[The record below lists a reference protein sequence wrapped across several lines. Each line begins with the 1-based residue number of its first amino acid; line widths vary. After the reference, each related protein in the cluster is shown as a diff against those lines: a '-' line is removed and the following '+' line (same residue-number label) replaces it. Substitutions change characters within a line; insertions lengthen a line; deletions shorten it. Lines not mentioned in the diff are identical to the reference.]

1 LKQSLLIG
9 VFYHCLEMQ
18 ELTADVLVVGGGTGG
33 TAAAIQAAR
42 RGAKT
47 LLVSEF
53 SWLGGMLTSAGVA
66 APDGN
71 ELIALQTGVWG
82 AFLQE
87 LTRRQPEG
95 LNHGWVSFFTYDP
108 RIGARIFADWVAALP
123 NLQWI
128 AGQTPEAVFVHENR
142 VTGVAFQDYTVRAK
156 LTIDGTELGD
166 LLALGEV
173 PYRWGWEL
181 QAEFGEPS
189 APLYPNLLTQQYPV
203 QAPTW
208 VVVMQD
214 YGEGE
219 TAPEIPAP
227 PTDDPDRF
235 TGAWD
240 DYGGDRFLNYGRLP
254 GNRFMINWPLKGN
267 DYGEGVD
274 RLLSTEQRR
283 EFLCEA
289 RWHTQSFARFIQ
301 TQLGRRYGLAT
312 DIFPVEGGTASLG
325 GGAYALQPYYREGRR
340 LQGLTTLREQD
351 ILPLRKGCV
360 APLPITVS
368 AQGCTQA
375 ENVCDAIAV
384 GNYPNDHHYPS
395 GDIAL
400 KPKSMRWG
408 GRWTGTPFTIPYR
421 SLVPIDTDG
430 LLACEKN
437 LSVSHMANG
446 ATRLQPL
453 VLGIGQA
460 AGMAAALCVE
470 QGCQPRELNI
480 RLLQEALLNDAIAP
494 TAIIPLLNVPISD
507 PDWHYWQR
515 YYLDHPDAYP
525 ADGYCPNRRVNEHAD
540 SLRSVSSTPAIT
552 SASLNVCGTFQKN
565 GEQDYTLLVTTP
577 SALQGQVLTLVTL
590 DHHINQQLL
599 ATGPK
604 QQVKVQGSINTSGGW
619 LLAEAIAN
627 V

>member
-1 LKQSLLIG
+1 
-9 VFYHCLEMQ
+9 MQ

-47 LLVSEF
+47 ILVSEF

-71 ELIALQTGVWG
+71 ELIALQTGIWG

-95 LNHGWVSFFTYDP
+95 LNHSWVSFFTYDP
-108 RIGARIFADWVAALP
+108 RVGAQIFADWVAALP

-128 AGQTPEAVFVHENR
+128 AGQTPEAVFVQENR
-142 VTGVAFQDYTVRAK
+142 VSGVAFQDYTVRAK

-181 QAEFGEPS
+181 QAEFSEPS
-189 APLYPNLLTQQYPV
+189 APLHRNSLTQQYPV

-208 VVVMQD
+208 IVVMQD

-219 TAPEIPAP
+219 TAPEIPP
-227 PTDDPDRF
+227 PPMDNPDRF
-235 TGAWD
+235 AGAWD
-240 DYGGDRFLNYGRLP
+240 NYGGDRFLNYGRLP
-254 GNRFMINWPLKGN
+254 GNRFMINWPIKGN

-289 RWHTQSFARFIQ
+289 LWHTQSFARFIQ
-301 TQLGRRYGLAT
+301 MQLGRRYGLAT
-312 DIFPVEGGTASLG
+312 DIFPVGERTASLG
-325 GGAYALQPYYREGRR
+325 GGAYALHPYYRESRR
-340 LQGLTTLREQD
+340 IQGLTTLREQD
-351 ILPLRKGCV
+351 ILPLNKGCV

-368 AQGCTQA
+368 AQGCVQA

-421 SLVPIDTDG
+421 SLVPIRTDG

-460 AGMAAALCVE
+460 VGMAAALCAE
-470 QGCQPRELNI
+470 QDCQPRELNV
-480 RLLQEALLNDAIAP
+480 RLLQEALLNDTIAP
-494 TAIIPLLNVPISD
+494 AAVIPLLNLPTSD
-507 PDWHYWQR
+507 PDWRYWQR
-515 YYLDHPDAYP
+515 YYLDHPEAYP
-525 ADGYCPNRRVNEHAD
+525 ADGYCSRRTVGNAA
-540 SLRSVSSTPAIT
+540 SSPQPLSSVSARA
-552 SASLNVCGTFQKN
+552 SAPLDVYGTFQKN
-565 GEQDYTLLVTTP
+565 DEQTYTLLVTAP
-577 SALQGQVLTLVTL
+577 IALQGQALKLVTL
-590 DHHINQQLL
+590 DHHVNQQFL
-599 ATGPK
+599 ATMPK
-604 QQVKVQGSINTSGGW
+604 QQMKVLGSINTSGGW
-619 LLAEAIAN
+619 LLAEAITN

>member
-1 LKQSLLIG
+1 
-9 VFYHCLEMQ
+9 MQ

-47 LLVSEF
+47 ILVSEF

-71 ELIALQTGVWG
+71 ELMALQTGVWG
-82 AFLQE
+82 VFLQE
-87 LTRRQPEG
+87 LMRRQPEG

-108 RIGARIFADWVAALP
+108 RVGAQIFADWVAALP

-128 AGQTPEAVFVHENR
+128 TGQTPEAVFVQENR

-156 LTIDGTELGD
+156 LTIDATELGD

-181 QAEFGEPS
+181 QAEFNEPS
-189 APLYPNLLTQQYPV
+189 APLHPTLLTQQYPV

-219 TAPEIPAP
+219 TAPEIPPP

-235 TGAWD
+235 AGAWD
-240 DYGGDRFLNYGRLP
+240 NYGGDRFLNYGRLP
-254 GNRFMINWPLKGN
+254 GNRFMINWPIKGN
-267 DYGEGVD
+267 DYGEGVN
-274 RLLSTEQRR
+274 RLLSTEQRQ

-289 RWHTQSFARFIQ
+289 LWHTQSFARFIQ

-312 DIFPVEGGTASLG
+312 DIFPVGGAASLG
-325 GGAYALQPYYREGRR
+325 GGAYGLHPYYRESRR
-340 LQGLTTLREQD
+340 IQGLTTLREQD
-351 ILPLRKGCV
+351 ILPLNKGCV

-421 SLVPIDTDG
+421 SLVPIRTDG

-470 QGCQPRELNI
+470 QNCQPRELNV
-480 RLLQEALLNDAIAP
+480 RLLQEVLLSDTIAP
-494 TAIIPLLNVPISD
+494 AAVIPLLNLPATD

-515 YYLDHPDAYP
+515 YYLDHPGAYP
-525 ADGYCPNRRVNEHAD
+525 ADGYCSRRTVSD
-540 SLRSVSSTPAIT
+540 SESRPQSLPSVPARA
-552 SASLNVCGTFQKN
+552 SASLEVYGTFQKN
-565 GEQDYTLLVTTP
+565 GEQTYTLLVTTP
-577 SALQGQVLTLVTL
+577 ITLQGQVLKLVTL
-590 DHHINQQLL
+590 DHHVNQQLL
-599 ATGPK
+599 ATMPK
-604 QQVKVQGSINTSGGW
+604 QQVKVLGSINTSGGW

-627 V
+627 I